1 MRRSAVVLLLAVTLV
16 GVTIGAITWAAP
28 YASTA
33 RALYL
38 FERETPTEVVEGSAR
53 QGAGLLGL
61 DVVTLSDGRVL
72 EVSRQGEP
80 RRQWPRPEFLVGEH
94 GARYADEPPA
104 QGAWQAFAVRGGV
117 AGMVALL
124 AGTLGLWCLVRG
136 RRAVPELASKLG
148 FVIYGQR
155 DPEAEEVWWV
165 AGGGGHGAGGGQVP
179 PIVPYNP
186 DWDPDRRIP

>member
-1 MRRSAVVLLLAVTLV
+1 MRRSLVAVLLGVTLL
-16 GVTIGAITWAAP
+16 GVAIGAIAWAAP

-33 RALYL
+33 RALAL
-38 FERETPTEVVEGSAR
+38 FEREAPTEVLDGAAR

-61 DVVTLSDGRVL
+61 DVVTLADGRV
-72 EVSRQGEP
+72 VDVARQGEP

-94 GARYADEPPA
+94 GARYADEPPSE
-104 QGAWQAFAVRGGV
+104 GAWWPFAVR
-117 AGMVALL
+117 AGLAGTVALL
-124 AGTLGLWCLVRG
+124 TGVLGFWCLVRG

-148 FVIYGQR
+148 FVVFGQR
-155 DPEAEEVWWV
+155 DPETEPVWWV